1 MIIEM
6 KRIFKNFKISMF
18 MVIWSLK
25 FIFIVGLL
33 E

>member
-1 MIIEM
+1 MTTEM
-6 KRIFKNFKISMF
+6 KRIFKNFKIPMF

-25 FIFIVGLL
+25 FIFTVGPL